1 MLVRLV
7 CFILL
12 VSCAPSDRLQRTYA
26 PTTGVWQVVSRDT
39 EVFRDGRDHVLAR
52 AIILEGGGE
61 AGYYLSLSF
70 LHGKGNNPK
79 AVSVAM
85 NGVPMPYVMD
95 DRLSTCC
102 NDHCHKTEVGHIQL
116 TKTQFRTA
124 GNEGMTLVVDGLRR
138 DYLAVVPARLFYTAL
153 GGAHLLAPVSPPPTD

>member
-26 PTTGVWQVVSRDT
+26 PANGVWQVVSRDT
-39 EVFRDGRDHVLAR
+39 EVFRDGSDHVLAR

-70 LHGKGNNPK
+70 LHGKGNRP
-79 AVSVAM
+79 VILSVTM

-95 DRLSTCC
+95 DRLSTYCI
-102 NDHCHKTEVGHIQL
+102 DHCHKTEVGHIRL

-153 GGAHLLAPVSPPPTD
+153 QAAHLLGPVSSPATD